1 MSTSFEEA
9 IARIDAENAKDPNQ
23 EYYQGQSIARELVY
37 SYRMSE
43 QLDSFVPDASEAL
56 KLAARAHHICRW
68 EIPRSSYPDDRKG
81 YLQWRNALKAFH
93 ASKTAEILEEVGY
106 EVSDI
111 DRVKFLI
118 EKKQLKKD
126 ADTQALEDVIC
137 LVFLQYYAEDFSKK
151 ETEDKMISILQK
163 TWRKMS
169 DKGRKAALQL
179 DLPFTVRSL
188 VEKALA

>member
-1 MSTSFEEA
+1 MSTKFEAA
-9 IARIDAENAKDPNQ
+9 IGRIDEENAKDPNR
-23 EYYQGQSIARELVY
+23 EYYQGQSTAKELVY

-43 QLDSFVPDASEAL
+43 QLDSFVPDAPEAL
-56 KLAARAHHICRW
+56 KLAVRAHHICRW

-81 YLQWRNALKAFH
+81 YLQWRNALKTFH
-93 ASKTAEILEEVGY
+93 ADKTADILEEVGY
-106 EVSDI
+106 DASDI
-111 DRVKFLI
+111 DRVRFLI

-137 LVFLQYYAEDFSKK
+137 LVFLQHYAEDFSRK

-169 DKGRKAALQL
+169 DEGQKAALQL
-179 DLPFTVRSL
+179 EMPVTVRTL

>member
-43 QLDSFVPDASEAL
+43 QLDSFVPDAPEAL

-93 ASKTAEILEEVGY
+93 ASKTADILEEVGY
-106 EVSDI
+106 DTSDI

-169 DKGRKAALQL
+169 EKGRKAALQL
-179 DLPFTVRSL
+179 DLPVTVRSL

>member
-43 QLDSFVPDASEAL
+43 QLDSFVPDAPEAL

-169 DKGRKAALQL
+169 DKGREAALQL